1 MQSEL
6 AWITTISFIFYCGL
20 LSYLDWNYR
29 DIRTHYIWLP
39 LIAINI
45 PVLIAGYVT
54 GEYREIL
61 FLVSILGIIFWTVL
75 LTIKKLN
82 GADYIWLSL
91 ISLFMVLNPV
101 TGEAFMQMFSF
112 YLIGMTAATYWAIFI
127 NNLIGKHIISLKME
141 RGIPYLI
148 PISCALIMA
157 VVMG

>member
-1 MQSEL
+1 MVGVLGIPEGE
-6 AWITTISFIFYCGL
+6 AMT
-20 LSYLDWNYR
+20 
-29 DIRTHYIWLP
+29 P

-91 ISLFMVLNPV
+91 ISLSFS
-101 TGEAFMQMFSF
+101 AFVSGIIRETT
-112 YLIGMTAATYWAIFI
+112 LIVWWAYSAYRRA
-127 NNLIGKHIISLKME
+127 K
-141 RGIPYLI
+141 R
-148 PISCALIMA
+148 
-157 VVMG
+157 